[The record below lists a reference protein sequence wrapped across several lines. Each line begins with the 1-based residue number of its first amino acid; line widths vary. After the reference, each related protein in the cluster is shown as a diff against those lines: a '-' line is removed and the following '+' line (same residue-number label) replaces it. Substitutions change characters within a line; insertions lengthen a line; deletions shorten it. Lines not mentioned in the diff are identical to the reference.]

1 VRGCAVPWW
10 VVAFSW
16 GDTDNRPEV
25 PIISGCGSRV
35 ASAAGRPDHPD
46 SVGRRGTRLDCAPTL
61 LLLEELDSPL
71 AYLID
76 VGQGRFPR
84 LSRVGLVA
92 ENVVKPRACTATI
105 SRSENRNP
113 GPRAVG
119 RSPS

>member
-46 SVGRRGTRLDCAPTL
+46 SVGRRGPWHTSSTWAKAA
-61 LLLEELDSPL
+61 SL
-71 AYLID
+71 A
-76 VGQGRFPR
+76 
-84 LSRVGLVA
+84 
-92 ENVVKPRACTATI
+92 
-105 SRSENRNP
+105 
-113 GPRAVG
+113 
-119 RSPS
+119 